1 MATNPDTLLPTPQ
14 DTAALGREALRAYFL
29 QNKGKATLEGAKAV
43 GAQFGLTVSDS
54 AQAAVDWVNRKDTD
68 VNLLPIFTKSDV
80 LAEPGEAARV
90 DIAPPL
96 TPAPTPSATEA
107 AGQAFQE
114 YYANEPVGLDPETLR
129 MFGAEPGNIQGPLG
143 LVNAAILSPVSLAR
157 GGIELAEAG
166 LSAGLTGVGQ
176 GLQNIDVGGRSA
188 LQRMADVMS
197 PGMTAT
203 PQNFARD
210 FGEFIE
216 IGGLFAT
223 GAPSGVRV
231 RAPAAAPIA
240 PVEQIARAPE
250 LPEAPVAPI
259 QRIVQAP
266 ELPPAVRPT
275 PRAPAAAPEAPD
287 PIRDLPTAPV
297 DELPSVT
304 IPDPVRITPEQRAI
318 DAAALDAAPPE
329 ELRNILTPV
338 KQEEILGYQGDYAAA
353 LAEMGIFRPKKMPLT
368 EFIQSHM
375 LADTVPD
382 NVRIALMEKHGIRS
396 AEDQLRAA
404 GISRES
410 LSRAA
415 QDLNRASQLERQ
427 LQRLFQE
434 NPELYGNFEGAKQ
447 AVRELSSPYRRL
459 LGIESGLLTTQVMT
473 PIRNFI
479 GSSGIM
485 PTYNAI
491 VELMDA
497 GIRAGRNVGRAPDQ
511 QIPGPTA
518 VDALYSFWDQ
528 FAGTYAALGRA
539 TAEGVANAP
548 RAAVNQA
555 RIRMGL
561 PPLAAKDIRVPQ
573 TRRGQYKDEFMEAF
587 RASLPNEYN
596 KLYGRYA
603 SDQPVPR
610 GDTTSKFGKVLSG
623 AENAVDFLNVGN
635 RMVDRMVK
643 NAQFPS
649 ILEMEAKRAGIDL
662 FKLFDE
668 GRLSEL
674 KDSDALE
681 KAIRLM
687 HKRAFEDRPE
697 GPETYNRLA
706 RSAIDIMN
714 YTTRPLGATP
724 FPNFFVSFF
733 KHVFEQNPL
742 AITRFASKAERK
754 KVAQGDH
761 RAIAQIGAGLATTL
775 AYYTLKDP
783 DDGTKWHEFNVDG
796 TPVDMSA
803 AMAPHL
809 PSMLQAHLLHLAE
822 QGRLNEFDWGADLA
836 KVIGSS
842 NLRAGV
848 GQYAVD
854 EGFRE
859 AIRAAE
865 TGDASGAKRLGE
877 QWVRERI
884 SGWPIFF
891 RNFRDIFDREQAAIN
906 RDPQTVAQELATNF
920 PGGPQFYERVTGE
933 EIPMRYAPTRA
944 EPTRGGDPLLR
955 QLTGAFIREERNEL
969 EKLVTDLG
977 MTNSDLYRKSGLS
990 DTYDRL
996 MVQEIGRLTEQSIE
1010 GKDPL
1015 IDRVNRRAQE
1025 LRAMPPEEQRTRIR
1039 KEYTDLRKIA
1049 RDNVIEI
1056 LPVYES
1062 ARYYDNLSSDER
1074 IAQDKKDR
1082 NNPKRGRTF
1091 PEFFREVEE
1100 AGVRPTAFTV
1110 AGRAQIPSGTT
1121 YVDMPTYSIRVKP

>member
-1 MATNPDTLLPTPQ
+1 
-14 DTAALGREALRAYFL
+14 
-29 QNKGKATLEGAKAV
+29 
-43 GAQFGLTVSDS
+43 
-54 AQAAVDWVNRKDTD
+54 
-68 VNLLPIFTKSDV
+68 
-80 LAEPGEAARV
+80 
-90 DIAPPL
+90 
-96 TPAPTPSATEA
+96 
-107 AGQAFQE
+107 
-114 YYANEPVGLDPETLR
+114 
-129 MFGAEPGNIQGPLG
+129 
-143 LVNAAILSPVSLAR
+143 
-157 GGIELAEAG
+157 
-166 LSAGLTGVGQ
+166 
-176 GLQNIDVGGRSA
+176 
-188 LQRMADVMS
+188 
-197 PGMTAT
+197 
-203 PQNFARD
+203 
-210 FGEFIE
+210 
-216 IGGLFAT
+216 
-223 GAPSGVRV
+223 
-231 RAPAAAPIA
+231 
-240 PVEQIARAPE
+240 
-250 LPEAPVAPI
+250 
-259 QRIVQAP
+259 
-266 ELPPAVRPT
+266 
-275 PRAPAAAPEAPD
+275 
-287 PIRDLPTAPV
+287 
-297 DELPSVT
+297 
-304 IPDPVRITPEQRAI
+304 
-318 DAAALDAAPPE
+318 
-329 ELRNILTPV
+329 
-338 KQEEILGYQGDYAAA
+338 
-353 LAEMGIFRPKKMPLT
+353 
-368 EFIQSHM
+368 
-375 LADTVPD
+375 
-382 NVRIALMEKHGIRS
+382 
-396 AEDQLRAA
+396 
-404 GISRES
+404 
-410 LSRAA
+410 
-415 QDLNRASQLERQ
+415 
-427 LQRLFQE
+427 
-434 NPELYGNFEGAKQ
+434 
-447 AVRELSSPYRRL
+447 
-459 LGIESGLLTTQVMT
+459 
-473 PIRNFI
+473 
-479 GSSGIM
+479 
-485 PTYNAI
+485 
-491 VELMDA
+491 
-497 GIRAGRNVGRAPDQ
+497 
-511 QIPGPTA
+511 
-518 VDALYSFWDQ
+518 
-528 FAGTYAALGRA
+528 
-539 TAEGVANAP
+539 
-548 RAAVNQA
+548 
-555 RIRMGL
+555 
-561 PPLAAKDIRVPQ
+561 
-573 TRRGQYKDEFMEAF
+573 MEAF
-587 RASLPNEYN
+587 RASLPNQYN

-635 RMVDRMVK
+635 RIVDRMVK

-681 KAIRLM
+681 KAIRSM

-714 YTTRPLGATP
+714 YTTRPLGASP
-724 FPNFFVSFF
+724 FPNFFVSYL
-733 KHVFEQNPL
+733 KHVFEQSPF
-742 AITRFASKAERK
+742 AIVRFAAPAERK
-754 KVAQGDH
+754 KIAQGDH
-761 RAIAQIGAGLATTL
+761 RAITQIGAGLATTL

-906 RDPQTVAQELATNF
+906 RDPQTVAQEFATNF

-955 QLTGAFIREERNEL
+955 QLTGAFIREDRNEL

-996 MVQEIGRLTEQSIE
+996 MVQEVGRLTEQSLE
-1010 GKDPL
+1010 GKAPL
-1015 IDRVNRRAQE
+1015 IDRVNQRAEE
-1025 LRAMPPEEQRTRIR
+1025 LRAMPPEEQRTRLR

-1062 ARYYDNLSSDER
+1062 ARYYDGLSSDEK

-1110 AGRAQIPSGTT
+1110 AGRGQIPSGTT
-1121 YVDMPTYSIRVKP
+1121 YADLPTYTIKVKP

>member
-1 MATNPDTLLPTPQ
+1 
-14 DTAALGREALRAYFL
+14 
-29 QNKGKATLEGAKAV
+29 
-43 GAQFGLTVSDS
+43 VSDS
-54 AQAAVDWVNRKDTD
+54 AQAAIDWANRKDTD
-68 VNLLPIFTKSDV
+68 VSLIPITTDV
-80 LAEPGEAARV
+80 LADVNEPLAVDLVSPEGPPPESARGILEAAATGAADVFARE
-90 DIAPPL
+90 
-96 TPAPTPSATEA
+96 PSL
-107 AGQAFQE
+107 
-114 YYANEPVGLDPETLR
+114 GLDPENRQALSQLGPIGRVLLT
-129 MFGAEPGNIQGPLG
+129 PLG
-143 LVNAAILSPVSLAR
+143 DIGAGALTTIQAGLEGGTLGIGQLMENVGLLDVIESATGVQQSPESARNELMAILES
-157 GGIELAEAG
+157 EG
-166 LSAGLTGVGQ
+166 LRAPMGY
-176 GLQNIDVGGRSA
+176 
-188 LQRMADVMS
+188 
-197 PGMTAT
+197 AT
-203 PQNFARD
+203 PRP
-210 FGEFIE
+210 
-216 IGGLFAT
+216 
-223 GAPSGVRV
+223 APV
-231 RAPAAAPIA
+231 APIQ
-240 PVEQIARAPE
+240 QIARAPE

-259 QRIVQAP
+259 QRIAQAP
-266 ELPPAVRPT
+266 ETQPVQPR
-275 PRAPAAAPEAPD
+275 PRAAAAPEAPD

-353 LAEMGIFRPKKMPLT
+353 LADMGIFRPKKMPLT

-382 NVRIALMEKHGIRS
+382 NARIALMEKHGIRS

-485 PTYNAI
+485 PTYNGI

-518 VDALYSFWDQ
+518 TDALYSFWDQ
-528 FAGTYAALGRA
+528 FAGTYATLGRA
-539 TAEGVANAP
+539 AAEGVANAP
-548 RAAVNQA
+548 SAAINQA
-555 RIRMGL
+555 RVRMGL
-561 PPLAAKDIRVPQ
+561 PPLAVKDIRIPQ

-587 RASLPNEYN
+587 RASLPNQYN

-635 RMVDRMVK
+635 RIVDRMVK

-681 KAIRLM
+681 KAIRSM

-714 YTTRPLGATP
+714 YTTRPLGASP
-724 FPNFFVSFF
+724 FPNFFVSYL

-742 AITRFASKAERK
+742 AIVRFASKAERSK
-754 KVAQGDH
+754 IAQGDH

-783 DDGTKWHEFNVDG
+783 DDGTKWHEFNADG

-906 RDPQTVAQELATNF
+906 RDPQTVAQEFATNF
-920 PGGPQFYERVTGE
+920 PGGPQLYERVTGE

-955 QLTGAFIREERNEL
+955 QLTGAFIREDRNEL

-996 MVQEIGRLTEQSIE
+996 MVQEVGRLTEQSLE
-1010 GKDPL
+1010 GKAPL
-1015 IDRVNRRAQE
+1015 IDRVNQRAEE
-1025 LRAMPPEEQRTRIR
+1025 LRAMPPEEQRTRLR

-1062 ARYYDNLSSDER
+1062 ARYYDGLSSDEK

-1110 AGRAQIPSGTT
+1110 AGRGQIPSGTT
-1121 YVDMPTYSIRVKP
+1121 YADLPTYTIKVKP

>member
-1 MATNPDTLLPTPQ
+1 LATDPNTLLPSPPPEALALAARLR
-14 DTAALGREALRAYFL
+14 AALADKKMSVKDIEKIIVDTGREVTAQTR
-29 QNKGKATLEGAKAV
+29 KEIKAN
-43 GAQFGLTVSDS
+43 
-54 AQAAVDWVNRKDTD
+54 VDYVRSLGGDPDLVAFNF
-68 VNLLPIFTKSDV
+68 LPIPPP
-80 LAEPGEAARV
+80 EPGGFERSMFF
-90 DIAPPL
+90 PEG
-96 TPAPTPSATEA
+96 TPAPQFTDTIAPYDPTFQERAYQFVREQAAPFFGADPQQAREA
-107 AGQAFQE
+107 AELLVSRRDAPR
-114 YYANEPVGLDPETLR
+114 AGLMDLTPLAALTSIPEGASTFTR
-129 MFGAEPGNIQGPLG
+129 GVRFGEPGT
-143 LVNAAILSPVSLAR
+143 
-157 GGIELAEAG
+157 AG
-166 LSAGLTGVGQ
+166 LGALEVAGGV
-176 GLQNIDVGGRSA
+176 LEA
-188 LQRMADVMS
+188 LPLAGPAVK
-197 PGMTAT
+197 G
-203 PQNFARD
+203 ARQ
-210 FGEFIE
+210 
-216 IGGLFAT
+216 LRRA
-223 GAPSGVRV
+223 APSGV
-231 RAPAAAPIA
+231 PAAVPDDIGRQAVEAFDPSNVAPT
-240 PVEQIARAPE
+240 
-250 LPEAPVAPI
+250 VAPI
-259 QRIVQAP
+259 QRIAQAP
-266 ELPPAVRPT
+266 ETPPVQPR
-275 PRAPAAAPEAPD
+275 PRAAAAPEAPD

-318 DAAALDAAPPE
+318 DAAALDASPPE
-329 ELRNILTPV
+329 ALRNILTPV
-338 KQEEILGYQGDYAAA
+338 KQKEILGYQGDYAAA

-375 LADTVPD
+375 QADTVPD
-382 NVRIALMEKHGIRS
+382 NVRVALMKKHGIRS
-396 AEDQLRAA
+396 ADDQLRAA

-410 LSRAA
+410 LRRAA
-415 QDLNRASQLERQ
+415 QDLNQASQLERQ

-459 LGIESGLLTTQVMT
+459 LGIESGGLTTQIMT
-473 PIRNFI
+473 PIRNLL
-479 GSSGIM
+479 GVSGIM

-491 VELMDA
+491 VELMDVA
-497 GIRAGRNVGRAPDQ
+497 IRAGRNVGRVPDQ

-518 VDALYSFWDQ
+518 TDALYSFWDQ
-528 FAGTYAALGRA
+528 FAGTYAALGRTA
-539 TAEGVANAP
+539 AEGVANTP
-548 RAAVNQA
+548 SAAINQA

-561 PPLAAKDIRVPQ
+561 PPLAAKDIRIPQ
-573 TRRGQYKDEFMEAF
+573 TRSGQYKDEFMEAF
-587 RASLPNEYN
+587 RASLPNQYN

-610 GDTTSKFGKVLSG
+610 GDTTTKLGKTLAGV
-623 AENAVDFLNVGN
+623 ERAVDFLNIGN
-635 RMVDRMVK
+635 RMVDRISK

-649 ILEMEAKRAGIDL
+649 ILAMEAKREGIDL

-674 KDSDALE
+674 KDSGALE

-714 YTTRPLGATP
+714 YTTRPLGASP
-724 FPNFFVSFF
+724 FPNYFVSFF
-733 KHVFEQNPL
+733 KHVFEQSPF
-742 AITRFASKAERK
+742 AIVRFASKAERK
-754 KVAQGDH
+754 KIAQGDH
-761 RAIAQIGAGLATTL
+761 RAITQIGAGLATTL

-933 EIPMRYAPTRA
+933 EIPMRYTPTKA

-955 QLTGAFIREERNEL
+955 QLTGAFIREERNEI
-969 EKLVTDLG
+969 EKLITDLG
-977 MTNSDLYRKSGLS
+977 MTNSDLYRRSGLS

-996 MVQEIGRLTEQSIE
+996 MVQEIGRLTEQKI
-1010 GKDPL
+1010 DNTAPL
-1015 IDRVNRRAQE
+1015 VERVARNFDKLKNQ
-1025 LRAMPPEEQRTRIR
+1025 PPEEVRLKVRE
-1039 KEYTDLRKIA
+1039 EYAELRSIA
-1049 RDNVIEI
+1049 RDI
-1056 LPVYES
+1056 LAEQMPIYES
-1062 ARYYDNLSSDER
+1062 ARYYDSLSADEK
-1074 IAQDKKDR
+1074 IQQDKKDIA
-1082 NNPKRGRTF
+1082 NPKKGRTF
-1091 PEFFREVEE
+1091 REFFRDVEKS
-1100 AGVRPTAFTV
+1100 GVRLVAFSEDE
-1110 AGRAQIPSGTT
+1110 RDSIPSGTT
-1121 YVDMPTYSIRVKP
+1121 YVDMPTYSIKVKP

>member
-1 MATNPDTLLPTPQ
+1 LATDPNTLLPTPQ
-14 DTAALGREALRAYFL
+14 DTAARGRAALQAYL
-29 QNKGKATLEGAKAV
+29 LANKGTATLEGAKAV

-54 AQAAVDWVNRKDTD
+54 AQAAIDWANRKDTD
-68 VNLLPIFTKSDV
+68 VSLIPITTDV
-80 LAEPGEAARV
+80 LADVGEPVAV
-90 DIAPPL
+90 DLISPEAPP
-96 TPAPTPSATEA
+96 PAPAPSAMEA
-107 AGQAFQE
+107 AGQAFTD

-143 LVNAAILSPVSLAR
+143 LINAAILSPIGLAR

-166 LSAGLTGVGQ
+166 LTAGLTGIGQ
-176 GLQNIDVGGRSA
+176 GLQNVDVGGRSA

-197 PGMTAT
+197 PGMIAT

-210 FGEFIE
+210 FGEFVE
-216 IGGLFAT
+216 VGGVFAG
-223 GAPSGVRV
+223 GAPSSARM
-231 RAPAAAPIA
+231 RAPTASAQ
-240 PVEQIARAPE
+240 QIARAPE
-250 LPEAPVAPI
+250 LPETPVTPI
-259 QRIVQAP
+259 QRIAQAP
-266 ELPPAVRPT
+266 ETPPVQPR
-275 PRAPAAAPEAPD
+275 PRAAAAPEAPD

-297 DELPSVT
+297 DEIPSVT

-318 DAAALDAAPPE
+318 DAAALDASPPE

-382 NVRIALMEKHGIRS
+382 NVRVALMEKHGIRS

-459 LGIESGLLTTQVMT
+459 LGIESGGLTTQIMT
-473 PIRNFI
+473 PIRNLV
-479 GSSGIM
+479 GVSGIM

-491 VELMDA
+491 VELMDVA
-497 GIRAGRNVGRAPDQ
+497 IRAGRNVGRVPDQ

-518 VDALYSFWDQ
+518 TDALYSFWDQ

-539 TAEGVANAP
+539 AAEGVANTP
-548 RAAVNQA
+548 SAAINQA

-561 PPLAAKDIRVPQ
+561 PPLAAKDIRIPQ
-573 TRRGQYKDEFMEAF
+573 TRSGQYKDEFMEAF
-587 RASLPNEYN
+587 RASLPNQYN

-610 GDTTSKFGKVLSG
+610 GDTTTKLGKTLAGV
-623 AENAVDFLNVGN
+623 ERAVDFLNIGN
-635 RMVDRMVK
+635 RIVDRISK

-649 ILEMEAKRAGIDL
+649 ILAIEAKREGIDL

-674 KDSDALE
+674 KDSGALE

-714 YTTRPLGATP
+714 YTTRPLGASP
-724 FPNFFVSFF
+724 FPNYFVSFF

-742 AITRFASKAERK
+742 AIVRFASKAERK
-754 KVAQGDH
+754 KIAQGDH
-761 RAIAQIGAGLATTL
+761 RAITQIGAGLATTL

-783 DDGTKWHEFNVDG
+783 DDGTKWYEFNVDG

-809 PSMLQAHLLHLAE
+809 PSMLQAHLLHLAG

-865 TGDASGAKRLGE
+865 TGDADGAKRLGE
-877 QWVRERI
+877 RGVRERI

-906 RDPQTVAQELATNF
+906 RDPQTVAQEFATNF
-920 PGGPQFYERVTGE
+920 PGGPQFYERVTDE
-933 EIPMRYAPTRA
+933 EIPMRYTPTKA

-955 QLTGAFIREERNEL
+955 QLTGAFIREERNEI
-969 EKLVTDLG
+969 EKLITDLG
-977 MTNSDLYRKSGLS
+977 MTNSDLYRRSGLS

-996 MVQEIGRLTEQSIE
+996 MVQEIGRLTEQKI
-1010 GKDPL
+1010 DNTAPL
-1015 IDRVNRRAQE
+1015 VERVARNFDKLKNQ
-1025 LRAMPPEEQRTRIR
+1025 PPEEVRLKVRE
-1039 KEYTDLRKIA
+1039 EYAELRSIA
-1049 RDNVIEI
+1049 RDI
-1056 LPVYES
+1056 LAEQMPIYES
-1062 ARYYDNLSSDER
+1062 ARYYDSLSADEK
-1074 IAQDKKDR
+1074 IQQDKKDIA
-1082 NNPKRGRTF
+1082 NPKKGRTF
-1091 PEFFREVEE
+1091 REFFRDVEKS
-1100 AGVRPTAFTV
+1100 GVRLVAFSEDE
-1110 AGRAQIPSGTT
+1110 RDSIPSGTT
-1121 YVDMPTYSIRVKP
+1121 YVDMPTYSIKVKP